1 MWRDFSSLWALVAFA
16 VLIVLIFSVWLF
28 LPGADALDEDALS
41 DLKDEGE
48 PNKTLLDQQTQI
60 KTKISD
66 HKIRAFQL
74 AKIGDSLFECED
86 AFAIS
91 DNKNR
96 LAISDGVSQSF
107 ASRIWAQTIVKHL
120 VKSEIPS
127 DIEILI
133 LEAAKE
139 WQFEVESQLNPNTQW
154 NVRKKIEVGAQATFA
169 SLIFEI
175 QGNSLQWAAQ
185 LIGDCAVAQISVQ
198 SDLSHGVTLC
208 PSSYLDS
215 PNGNPDT
222 VSSQPPYV
230 RGTPISYQGVM
241 HAGDRLLVMTD
252 ALAIYMAQMA
262 NEGAC
267 ISSIFPFL
275 SEDTQNPYVAFE
287 HWANSLRPSEI
298 EDDDLTLIEIGY
310 G

>member
-1 MWRDFSSLWALVAFA
+1 MWSDFSSLSALVAFA
-16 VLIVLIFSVWLF
+16 VLIVFIFFIWL
-28 LPGADALDEDALS
+28 LLRGVDALDEDALS

-60 KTKISD
+60 KTKISN

-91 DNKNR
+91 DNENR

-107 ASRIWAQTIVKHL
+107 ASKIWAQTIVKHL

-127 DIEILI
+127 NIEILI

-154 NVRKKIEVGAQATFA
+154 NVRKKIEAGAQATFA

-175 QGNSLQWAAQ
+175 QDNSIQWAAQ

-198 SDLSHGVTLC
+198 SDLSHRVTLC
-208 PSSYLDS
+208 PSSYSDS
-215 PNGNPDT
+215 PNSNPGT

-230 RGTPISYQGVM
+230 RGTPISCQGVM
-241 HAGDRLLVMTD
+241 HAGARLLVMTD
-252 ALAIYMAQMA
+252 ALAIYMSQKVI
-262 NEGAC
+262 EGVC
-267 ISSIFPFL
+267 IFSIFPFL
-275 SEDTQNPYVAFE
+275 SEDTQNPYADFE

-298 EDDDLTLIEIGY
+298 EDDDLTLIEIILE
-310 G
+310 

>member
-1 MWRDFSSLWALVAFA
+1 M
-16 VLIVLIFSVWLF
+16 
-28 LPGADALDEDALS
+28 
-41 DLKDEGE
+41 
-48 PNKTLLDQQTQI
+48 
-60 KTKISD
+60 
-66 HKIRAFQL
+66 
-74 AKIGDSLFECED
+74 
-86 AFAIS
+86 
-91 DNKNR
+91 
-96 LAISDGVSQSF
+96 
-107 ASRIWAQTIVKHL
+107 
-120 VKSEIPS
+120 
-127 DIEILI
+127 
-133 LEAAKE
+133 
-139 WQFEVESQLNPNTQW
+139 
-154 NVRKKIEVGAQATFA
+154 
-169 SLIFEI
+169 
-175 QGNSLQWAAQ
+175 
-185 LIGDCAVAQISVQ
+185 
-198 SDLSHGVTLC
+198 C